1 MSGSEKGGTETL
13 GKKNQE
19 KEVQMKERQ
28 GKKTKRAKEE
38 EDYRRYPLWD
48 NYRAAFS
55 KFRKAMGVRY
65 LAVVGGKI
73 GIWNIPL

>member
-55 KFRKAMGVRY
+55 KFWPWQDMCWRCRSWAQRE
-65 LAVVGGKI
+65 I
-73 GIWNIPL
+73 IWGM